1 MISKARISNAIRVRA
16 KAREDGIEGF
26 VVGELLELKKNI
38 DNDIKKF
45 LTTLKN
51 KQLILLQP

>member
-26 VVGELLELKKNI
+26 VVGGLLELKKNI
-38 DNDIKKF
+38 DNDTKKF